1 MTYGKRRVVIEVSGG
16 LVQAVFAD
24 QAPEI
29 EVIVV
34 DYDRFG
40 PERTYHEPAEPMDRL
55 STASCRELRRHQE
68 REEGLHAEIP
78 DRLW

>member
-40 PERTYHEPAEPMDRL
+40 PERTYHEPAEPMDEPL
-55 STASCRELRRHQE
+55 SGEIRRCTDGQQ
-68 REEGLHAEIP
+68 A
-78 DRLW
+78 